1 MRPDTTYICMGPRII
16 MQMNHYLTLE
26 PIQQS
31 GGRMP
36 GEGAALV
43 SMYLDMYLSHID
55 QEESQGAKF

>member
-1 MRPDTTYICMGPRII
+1 